1 MIYILK
7 FGASFLMV
15 PGIFYVLLFIISALL
30 WRKNERRIAGIM
42 AGLTAVFYLFSTS
55 LISGLLIGSLENE
68 YPQPADPEGD
78 IIIMLGGGATADT
91 PSLGEKG
98 DLTSAAGNRLLMTAQ
113 LYNLLKLPVLVS
125 GSAVFPGS
133 GCEAELAKRDL
144 IRLGVPEE
152 KIYTD
157 TESLN
162 TRQNAVYSAELMR
175 EHGFNRPILVTS
187 AFHMPRSVLNFEKE
201 GVQVVPF
208 PTDYMTNSIT
218 VVHINRLIP
227 GSGNLMATDLFLR
240 EKLRTAVTKYLE

>member
-1 MIYILK
+1 MIYLLK

-15 PGIFYVLLFIISALL
+15 PGIFIVLLFVIAFLL

-133 GCEAELAKRDL
+133 GCEAEIAKRDL

-208 PTDYMTNSIT
+208 PTDYMANSIPT
-218 VVHINRLIP
+218 YHLNKFAPSSDALFEV
-227 GSGNLMATDLFLR
+227 DLFLR

>member
-15 PGIFYVLLFIISALL
+15 PGIFIVLLFVIAFLL

-133 GCEAELAKRDL
+133 GCEAEIAKRDL

-162 TRQNAVYSAELMR
+162 TRQNAVYSAQLMR
-175 EHGFNRPILVTS
+175 EHGFTKPILVTS

-208 PTDYMTNSIT
+208 PTDYMANSIPT
-218 VVHINRLIP
+218 YHLNKFAP
-227 GSGNLMATDLFLR
+227 SSDALFEVDRFFR
-240 EKLRTAVTKYLE
+240 EKLRTAVTRYLE

>member
-1 MIYILK
+1 MIYLLK

-15 PGIFYVLLFIISALL
+15 PGIFIVLLFVIAFLL

-68 YPQPADPEGD
+68 YPQPASPEGD

-133 GCEAELAKRDL
+133 GCEAEIAKRDL

-175 EHGFNRPILVTS
+175 EHGFTKPILVTS

-208 PTDYMTNSIT
+208 PTDYMANSIPT
-218 VVHINRLIP
+218 YHLNKFAP
-227 GSGNLMATDLFLR
+227 SSDALFEVDRFFR

>member
-15 PGIFYVLLFIISALL
+15 PGIFYVLLFIVSALL

-133 GCEAELAKRDL
+133 GCEAEIAKRDL

>member
-1 MIYILK
+1 MIYLLK

-15 PGIFYVLLFIISALL
+15 PGIFIVLLFVIAFLL

-68 YPQPADPEGD
+68 YPQPASPEGD

-91 PSLGEKG
+91 PSLGERG

-133 GCEAELAKRDL
+133 GCEAEIAKRDL

-162 TRQNAVYSAELMR
+162 TRQNAVYSAQLMR

-208 PTDYMTNSIT
+208 PTDYMANSIPT
-218 VVHINRLIP
+218 YHLNKFAPSSDALFEV
-227 GSGNLMATDLFLR
+227 DLFLR

>member
-1 MIYILK
+1 MIYLLK

-15 PGIFYVLLFIISALL
+15 PGIFIVLLFVIAFLL

-55 LISGLLIGSLENE
+55 LISGLLIGSLEDE
-68 YPQPADPEGD
+68 YPQPASPEGD

-91 PSLGEKG
+91 PSLGERG

-133 GCEAELAKRDL
+133 GCEAEIAKRDL

-208 PTDYMTNSIT
+208 PTDYMANSIPT
-218 VVHINRLIP
+218 YHLNKFAP
-227 GSGNLMATDLFLR
+227 SSDALFEVDRFFR

>member
-1 MIYILK
+1 MIYLLK

-15 PGIFYVLLFIISALL
+15 PGIFIVLLFVIAFLL
-30 WRKNERRIAGIM
+30 WRKNERRIASCL
-42 AGLTAVFYLFSTS
+42 AGLAAVFYLLSTS
-55 LISGLLIGSLENE
+55 FISGLLIGSLENE

-133 GCEAELAKRDL
+133 GCEAEIAKRDL

-162 TRQNAVYSAELMR
+162 TRQNAVYSAQLMR

-208 PTDYMTNSIT
+208 PTDYMANSIPT
-218 VVHINRLIP
+218 YHLNKFAP
-227 GSGNLMATDLFLR
+227 SSDALFEVDRFFR

>member
-1 MIYILK
+1 MIYLLK

-15 PGIFYVLLFIISALL
+15 PGIFIVLLFVIAFLL

-42 AGLTAVFYLFSTS
+42 AGLTAVFYLLSTS
-55 LISGLLIGSLENE
+55 LISGLLIGSLEDE
-68 YPQPADPEGD
+68 YPQPASPEGD

-133 GCEAELAKRDL
+133 GCEAEIAKRDL

-208 PTDYMTNSIT
+208 PTDYMANSIPT
-218 VVHINRLIP
+218 YHLNKFAPSSDALFEV
-227 GSGNLMATDLFLR
+227 DLFLR

>member
-15 PGIFYVLLFIISALL
+15 PGIFIVLLFVIAFLL
-30 WRKNERRIAGIM
+30 WRKNERRIASCL
-42 AGLTAVFYLFSTS
+42 AGLAAVFYLLSTS

-133 GCEAELAKRDL
+133 GCEAEIAKRDL

-162 TRQNAVYSAELMR
+162 TRQNAVYSAQLMR
-175 EHGFNRPILVTS
+175 EHGFTKPILVTS

-201 GVQVVPF
+201 GIQVVPF

>member
-133 GCEAELAKRDL
+133 GCEAEIAKRDL

-240 EKLRTAVTKYLE
+240 EKLRTAVTRYLE

>member
-1 MIYILK
+1 MIYLLK

-15 PGIFYVLLFIISALL
+15 PGIFIVLLFVIAFLL

-55 LISGLLIGSLENE
+55 LISGLLIGSLEDE
-68 YPQPADPEGD
+68 YPQPASPEGD

-133 GCEAELAKRDL
+133 GCEAEIAKRDL

-162 TRQNAVYSAELMR
+162 TRQNAVYSAQLMR

-208 PTDYMTNSIT
+208 PTDYMANSIPT
-218 VVHINRLIP
+218 YHLNKFAPSSDALFEV
-227 GSGNLMATDLFLR
+227 DLFLR

>member
-133 GCEAELAKRDL
+133 GCEAEIAKRDL

-175 EHGFNRPILVTS
+175 EHGFTKPILVTS

>member
-68 YPQPADPEGD
+68 YPQPASPEGD

-175 EHGFNRPILVTS
+175 EHGFTKPILVTS

-227 GSGNLMATDLFLR
+227 GSGNLMVTDLFLR

>member
-113 LYNLLKLPVLVS
+113 LYNRLQVPVLVS
-125 GSAVFPGS
+125 GGAVYADS

-144 IRLGVPEE
+144 IRLGVPAE

-175 EHGFNRPILVTS
+175 EHGFAKPILVTS